1 MYKKKA
7 KKRNN
12 EWELPYLFS
21 AYQAHLCELL
31 KKNRDAWSWFIYTRL
46 NNFIWLSFFISSF
59 V

>member
-21 AYQAHLCELL
+21 AYQANLCELL
-31 KKNRDAWSWFIYTRL
+31 KN
-46 NNFIWLSFFISSF
+46 
-59 V
+59 